1 MATLS
6 VSSVLGTG
14 ITTLNK
20 LVLGASDTFTYVSGT
35 GQILELN
42 NPTGGS
48 LTAVVKGSAPS
59 ATYAVSGAGTT
70 VDLTAGLS
78 VVLAAGARKSIN
90 LDTVA
95 AYLAGT
101 GAVTITG
108 AATAEAVLL
117 QTK

>member
-48 LTAVVKGSAPS
+48 LTAVVKG
-59 ATYAVSGAGTT
+59 
-70 VDLTAGLS
+70 
-78 VVLAAGARKSIN
+78 
-90 LDTVA
+90 
-95 AYLAGT
+95 
-101 GAVTITG
+101 
-108 AATAEAVLL
+108 LL
-117 QTK
+117 QVQPTLFLVQVQLLI